1 MVEGVWC
8 WLCRWSSSMTKP
20 ITSTHRVEMDG
31 NPRPRMDSKVEGQA
45 KAPSTF
51 HGQSL
56 PELKR
61 SGPVLY
67 PSTDGRAAF
76 RYVSGTFPVGG

>member
-1 MVEGVWC
+1 
-8 WLCRWSSSMTKP
+8 
-20 ITSTHRVEMDG
+20 
-31 NPRPRMDSKVEGQA
+31 MDSKVEGQA